1 MAGRVD
7 GTITVA
13 TKGIIKGL
21 MSTRKR
27 QLRVL
32 FKDKRVRKKVKR
44 SQSRWQQR
52 SYDIHNI
59 QNFIQ

>member
-1 MAGRVD
+1 MADRED
-7 GTITVA
+7 GTTTAA

-32 FKDKRVRKKVKR
+32 FKGKRIRKKVKR
-44 SQSRWQQR
+44 SQSKWQQR
-52 SYDIHNI
+52 SYDI
-59 QNFIQ
+59 